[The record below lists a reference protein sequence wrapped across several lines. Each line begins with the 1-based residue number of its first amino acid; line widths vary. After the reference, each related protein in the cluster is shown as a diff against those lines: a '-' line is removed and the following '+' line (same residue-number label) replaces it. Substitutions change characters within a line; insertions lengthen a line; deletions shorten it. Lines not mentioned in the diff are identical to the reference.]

1 MANLQIKSVT
11 KRFGSLVANDAVSLA
26 VSSGE
31 VVALLGENGAGKTTL
46 MNILF
51 GHYVADEGSIE
62 IDGKQLPSGSTDA
75 AIKAGV
81 GMVHQ
86 HFTLAEN
93 MSVLDNIMLGTES
106 MWSLKSDVKAA
117 RKKLERLAV
126 DYGLETQPD
135 AIVGE
140 LSVGERQR
148 VEILKVLYRGAK
160 ILILDEPTAVLTPA
174 EADQLFENLRTM
186 VKNGMSVI
194 FISHKLHEIM
204 AISNRVCVLRHGA
217 MVGEVETKQTTK
229 EALAELMVGRAIARP
244 KAKPSTPGKLV
255 IELKSLSLPAT
266 NDSSVALK
274 NINLQIRQNEI
285 VAIAGVAGNGQREL
299 AEILSGLTNWK
310 QGQLLVDGKE
320 VTKPSPQKFLDMGF
334 GRIPED
340 RHHTGTV
347 GEMTVWE
354 NLMSEKLRHS
364 PMWRAGMFIDF
375 ASCRKSAENLIK
387 QFDIRCDSMETPA
400 RLLSGGN
407 MQKLILARTLTAFP
421 RFILANQPVRGLDEG
436 AIAFVHEQL
445 LNARETGVGILL
457 ISEDLDEVFSIA
469 DRVAVMYHGELSPLL
484 DVRDTDIAT
493 IGAMMGGEKI
503 SVKGRAA

>member
-1 MANLQIKSVT
+1 MADLHIKSVT
-11 KRFGSLVANDAVSLA
+11 KRFGSLIANDAISLSVSG
-26 VSSGE
+26 GE

-51 GHYVADEGSIE
+51 GHYIADEGSIE
-62 IDGKQLPSGSTDA
+62 IDGKILPPGSTDA

-93 MSVLDNIMLGTES
+93 MTVLDNIMLGTES
-106 MWSLKSDVKAA
+106 MWSLKSDETKA
-117 RKKLERLAV
+117 RQKLKTIAA
-126 DYGLETQPD
+126 DYGLETNPD

-174 EADQLFENLRTM
+174 EADQLFDNLRIM

-204 AISNRVCVLRHGA
+204 AISDRVCVLRHGA
-217 MVGEVETKQTTK
+217 MVGEVETSTTDK
-229 EALAELMVGRAIARP
+229 EALAQLMVGRAVARP
-244 KAKPSTPGKLV
+244 KAKPATPGALV
-255 IELKSLSLPAT
+255 VELKNLNLSTT
-266 NDSSVALK
+266 NDASIALK
-274 NINLQIRQNEI
+274 NIDLQVRQNEI

-299 AEILSGLTNWK
+299 AEILSGLTMWQ
-310 QGQLLVDGKE
+310 QGEFLFDGNQ
-320 VTKPSPQKFLDMGF
+320 VTNPSPQKFLDMGF

-340 RHHTGTV
+340 RHHTGTI

-354 NLMSEKLRHS
+354 NLMSEKLGHS
-364 PMWRAGMFIDF
+364 PMWRAGIFIDF
-375 ASCRKSAENLIK
+375 TSCRQSAQNLID

-407 MQKLILARTLTAFP
+407 MQKLILARTLTAYP
-421 RFILANQPVRGLDEG
+421 KFILANQPVRGLDEG

-445 LNARETGVGILL
+445 LNARDSGVAVLL

-469 DRVAVMYHGELSPLL
+469 DRVAVMYHGKLSPILN
-484 DVRDTDIAT
+484 VRDTNIAT
-493 IGAMMGGEKI
+493 IGAMMGGDMSGME
-503 SVKGRAA
+503 GRAA